1 MAHLW
6 MADPI
11 KPGVIDRM
19 FQTHPP
25 IGKRVE
31 RLLENQARF

>member
-11 KPGVIDRM
+11 QPGVIDRM

-25 IGKRVE
+25 IADRVK
-31 RLLENQARF
+31 RLLENKARF